1 MALLVCKRLL
11 LLAFLMLCI
20 ISVPATAA
28 RVLRT
33 DERTNIGA
41 EKGQNDAIMPKGKW
55 VADSEELLTMDYTP
69 AKKKPPIH
77 N

>member
-20 ISVPATAA
+20 ISVPATA